1 VLTGLLVVLLVVV
14 VVVLLVVVLLVVVVV
29 VVLRVLVGLGLNIRE
44 GLRVVMAGGLFVVGL
59 AVGLGLNTGGGTGL
73 EVGPEDEPPLLQSPG
88 NSLEHC
94 VPLGQEEQA
103 GPCLYICPLMKLPL
117 GP

>member
-44 GLRVVMAGGLFVVGL
+44 GLRVVMAGLFVVGL
-59 AVGLGLNTGGGTGL
+59 DVGLGLNTGGGTGL

-88 NSLEHC
+88 NSLEH
-94 VPLGQEEQA
+94 
-103 GPCLYICPLMKLPL
+103 
-117 GP
+117 